1 MPIGGSHVPIKMF
14 SEYFARPQIL
24 KGDFCTKILAQQNP
38 AQVYAEIFFWDR
50 VQDFFNH
57 LNKRV
62 SDAAH
67 LVHEFV
73 LEKPSP
79 QPPEDLPPGVAPR
92 NDFPDDAL
100 LLHPDRGVVEVD
112 ELDGDLEKK

>member
-24 KGDFCTKILAQQNP
+24 KGDFWTKILAQQNP

-67 LVHEFV
+67 LGLTAVVQDFS
-73 LEKPSP
+73 LLQNPPKGFKPQAGNYEAEIHRKAFSC
-79 QPPEDLPPGVAPR
+79 R
-92 NDFPDDAL
+92 
-100 LLHPDRGVVEVD
+100 
-112 ELDGDLEKK
+112 